1 MEKLFTLISTAW
13 KSPHGV
19 GAAPLWESHLTNNQN
34 QRSSLEPVDGAKDDW
49 RQLGA
54 SYSF

>member
-1 MEKLFTLISTAW
+1 MQFRAYTRLKKCVTVLAALFI
-13 KSPHGV
+13 
-19 GAAPLWESHLTNNQN
+19 TNNQR
-34 QRSSLEPVDGAKDDW
+34 QRASLGPVDGAKDDW

>member
-1 MEKLFTLISTAW
+1 MVEKLLLSYACRLRC
-13 KSPHGV
+13 S
-19 GAAPLWESHLTNNQN
+19 LWESHITNNQN
-34 QRSSLEPVDGAKDDW
+34 QHASLEPVDGAKDDW